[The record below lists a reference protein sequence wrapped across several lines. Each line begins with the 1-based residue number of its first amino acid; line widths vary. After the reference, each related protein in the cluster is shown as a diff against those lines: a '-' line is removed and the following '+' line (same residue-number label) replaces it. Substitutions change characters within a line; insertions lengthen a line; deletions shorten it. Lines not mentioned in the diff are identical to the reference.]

1 MTVKEL
7 KEKLSTIPEDLEIII
22 HGYDTMPGFYKIS
35 HYIETTNI
43 EISFVEVEVQ
53 EPKKECCYIETNE
66 I

>member
-22 HGYDTMPGFYKIS
+22 HGYDTMPGFYEIS
-35 HYIETTNI
+35 HYVEPTN
-43 EISFVEVEVQ
+43 VEVSVIEVEAQ
-53 EPKKECCYIETNE
+53 EPALECCYIETNE